1 MAKDP
6 AVLFY
11 TSDFLTGTILLSN
24 EQKGMYITLLCLQ
37 HQKGLLS
44 EKDMLSVCKTY
55 DEDVFNKFIKTEDGY
70 YNERMKIEHEKRSNF
85 CKSRRDSVLK
95 GIANKGTKHKK
106 SVRLTYAKR
115 MEDEN
120 VNKNINNN
128 NGVNENFEEFRKSYL
143 GTKRGY
149 ETEFKNFQKH
159 SDWKLILPKLSTA
172 LKNQIANRKLK
183 KQRNEFIPEWKNLQT
198 WINNRCWEEVTEV
211 EEPIVERERD
221 YGR

>member
-95 GIANKGTKHKK
+95 GIANKGIKRKK

>member
-128 NGVNENFEEFRKSYL
+128 NGVNEKKEKEIKKKIPFSQSHIFDKV
-143 GTKRGY
+143 KFKD
-149 ETEFKNFQKH
+149 EFKEWSNT
-159 SDWKLILPKLSTA
+159 KLNYYYNSALAWSEEGGKKINWVTTIKNWELRDRLEGKEIAQDKNTMPK
-172 LKNQIANRKLK
+172 QPRI
-183 KQRNEFIPEWKNLQT
+183 
-198 WINNRCWEEVTEV
+198 
-211 EEPIVERERD
+211 D
-221 YGR
+221 